1 MTGMTEMTG
10 MTKMT
15 GMTRMTRMTGT
26 TRMIK
31 NKTQTA
37 LINNVSFRIFITCC
51 FACYSTHI
59 FKSDLK

>member
-1 MTGMTEMTG
+1 

-15 GMTRMTRMTGT
+15 GMTRKTRMTRMTGT
-26 TRMIK
+26 TTMIK

-37 LINNVSFRIFITCC
+37 LINIVSFRIFITCR

>member
-1 MTGMTEMTG
+1 MTG

-15 GMTRMTRMTGT
+15 GMTRMTRMTGM

-37 LINNVSFRIFITCC
+37 LINIVSFRIFIT
-51 FACYSTHI
+51 
-59 FKSDLK
+59 